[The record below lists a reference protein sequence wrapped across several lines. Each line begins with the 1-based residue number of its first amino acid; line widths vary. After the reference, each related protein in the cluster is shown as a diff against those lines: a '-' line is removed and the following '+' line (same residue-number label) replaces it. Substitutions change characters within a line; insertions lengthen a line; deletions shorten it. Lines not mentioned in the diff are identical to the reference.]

1 MGDSRYFLGL
11 EVARSDQGISLC
23 QRKYVLEVLNDVGYL
38 GCKLA
43 KTPMEQNIKLST
55 YKGEELKDPSLYRR
69 MIERLL
75 YLTITRPDITY
86 AIHRLSQY
94 MVKPGKPHLDVV
106 YRILQYL
113 KNELGKGILFSSKS
127 ELHLKWF
134 ADFDWA
140 ACPDTR
146 RLVWL

>member
-1 MGDSRYFLGL
+1 MASNNKDEIEEFKLLLDQRFKHKDLGDSRYFLGL
-11 EVARSDQGISLC
+11 EVARSDQGISLG
-23 QRKYVLEVLNDVGYL
+23 R
-38 GCKLA
+38 KLA
-43 KTPMEQNIKLST
+43 KTPMEQNIKLSK

-94 MVKPGKPHLDVV
+94 MAKPRKPHLDVV

-113 KNELGKGILFSSKS
+113 KNEPGKGILFSSKS
-127 ELHLKWF
+127 ELHVKGF
-134 ADFDWA
+134 ADFD
-140 ACPDTR
+140 
-146 RLVWL
+146 